1 MVKEHCENCGQENP
15 QMIDGEGYTVCCND
29 LVCDGRDRSK
39 FGTPE
44 NYVIACCWAKAEE
57 IFAERE
63 QKVHDGSCRLD

>member
-1 MVKEHCENCGQENP
+1 MAQHCEGCGNTNP
-15 QMIDGEGYTVCCND
+15 VDNGEGYTDCCNE
-29 LVCDGRDRSK
+29 LFCDGRDRDK

-63 QKVHDGSCRLD
+63 QKVPDGSCRLDG